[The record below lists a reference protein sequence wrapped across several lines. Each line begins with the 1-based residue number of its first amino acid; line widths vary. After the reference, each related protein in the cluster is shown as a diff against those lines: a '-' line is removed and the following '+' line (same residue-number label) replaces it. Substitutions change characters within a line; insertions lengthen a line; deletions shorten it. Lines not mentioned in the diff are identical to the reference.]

1 MEFAIAKIT
10 FQYEAI
16 CGPFFSFNE
25 SVNLEEKR
33 KKASLLPNK
42 LKTQKNTIYRRETE

>member
-33 KKASLLPNK
+33 KKSIAASEQTK
-42 LKTQKNTIYRRETE
+42 DAEKHYISERD